1 MKRTAVTIGIL
12 LALAYTAFAAN
23 IPPLTG
29 PQDPSQLQATIN
41 QLVQSVNSNVGMPGY
56 VGGLPAATTG
66 TTIQQLG
73 LVNLPGGVLNT
84 VGKGL
89 RISCYGTGTATGTN
103 TLTVQVG
110 TATAFAVAGTA
121 TTAGVFRSS
130 VMLMK
135 TGPSTQQIW
144 SDGVFNLTGI
154 QPTLISATQ
163 VDTATIPIQCEGTS
177 TTTGNFTLNAMI
189 VETLQ

>member
-66 TTIQQLG
+66 TPT
-73 LVNLPGGVLNT
+73 VFWWMPGRESPRLAFRPRPACRM
-84 VGKGL
+84 L
-89 RISCYGTGTATGTN
+89 WPIS
-103 TLTVQVG
+103 
-110 TATAFAVAGTA
+110 
-121 TTAGVFRSS
+121 R
-130 VMLMK
+130 
-135 TGPSTQQIW
+135 
-144 SDGVFNLTGI
+144 
-154 QPTLISATQ
+154 
-163 VDTATIPIQCEGTS
+163 
-177 TTTGNFTLNAMI
+177 
-189 VETLQ
+189 